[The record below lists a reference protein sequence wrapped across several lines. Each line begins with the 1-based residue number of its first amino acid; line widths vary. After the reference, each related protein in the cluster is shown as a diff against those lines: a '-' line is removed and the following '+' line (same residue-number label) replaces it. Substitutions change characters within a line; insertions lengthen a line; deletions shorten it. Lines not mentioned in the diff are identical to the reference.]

1 MIIDINLLLR
11 YILNDIPDQAM
22 KAATIIAGGAEV
34 YPEIIPEAV
43 YVLSKIYGISRKD
56 IADQL
61 LLALEDIST
70 ERSEQLKEALRIYS
84 KTKFDYIDCLL
95 LAGLKI
101 DGNDFMSFDKKL
113 MNKKKSI

>member
-1 MIIDINLLLR
+1 MFIDTYLLLR
-11 YILNDIPDQAM
+11 YILSDIPNQTM

-43 YVLSKIYGISRKD
+43 YVLSKIYDISRKD

-61 LLALEDIST
+61 ILALVDIST
-70 ERSEQLKEALRIYS
+70 ERNEQLKEALRIYS